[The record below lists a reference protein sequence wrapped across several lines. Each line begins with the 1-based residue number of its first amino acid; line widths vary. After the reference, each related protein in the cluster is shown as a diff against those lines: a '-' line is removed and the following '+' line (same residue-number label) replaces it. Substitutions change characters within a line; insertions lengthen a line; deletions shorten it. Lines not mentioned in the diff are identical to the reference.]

1 MRETSCPTRTFS
13 TSTACLGK
21 KYTKDHEW
29 IEIDEDTQRHGTI
42 GITTYAAKALGDVVF
57 VELPTLDLEVSAG
70 DAIGAVESVKSASD
84 IMSPISGR
92 VVERNELL
100 EEKPGTINRGPEAEG
115 WIARIEVGEG
125 VVGEVEGL
133 MGEEEYR
140 KFTEEE

>member
-1 MRETSCPTRTFS
+1 
-13 TSTACLGK
+13 
-21 KYTKDHEW
+21 
-29 IEIDEDTQRHGTI
+29 
-42 GITTYAAKALGDVVF
+42 
-57 VELPTLDLEVSAG
+57 
-70 DAIGAVESVKSASD
+70 
-84 IMSPISGR
+84 MSPISGR